1 MRDCATLENHIKKSA
16 PEKPRPRE
24 RRIARSRR
32 TAATAAPSRLGTLET
47 GGVSGLEWR
56 QDRSKAGDHI
66 ALAPAK
72 VCDGRARPTS
82 KTRLG
87 ERRYQ
92 CPNCDASLVSALR
105 LRSASPFR
113 RALFRPRRRS
123 ASSRLGT

>member
-16 PEKPRPRE
+16 SEKPRPRE

-32 TAATAAPSRLGTLET
+32 AAATAAPSRLGALET

-66 ALAPAK
+66 ASAPAK
-72 VCDGRARPTS
+72 VCDGRAPPTS
-82 KTRLG
+82 KKRLG
-87 ERRYQ
+87 YGTDQSPNRHRY
-92 CPNCDASLVSALR
+92 VGSAPR

-113 RALFRPRRRS
+113 RPFFRPRRRS
-123 ASSRLGT
+123 ASSRWGT

>member
-16 PEKPRPRE
+16 SEKPRRSE

-32 TAATAAPSRLGTLET
+32 AAATAAPSRLGALET

-66 ALAPAK
+66 ATAPAK

-82 KTRLG
+82 KKRLG
-87 ERRYQ
+87 QRRYQ
-92 CPNCDASLVSALR
+92 CPNCDASLGSALR
-105 LRSASPFR
+105 VRSGLPFR
-113 RALFRPRRRS
+113 LAFLPPRRRR
-123 ASSRLGT
+123 AC